1 MEELDA
7 RLREH
12 LQTTLGAPRLE
23 FAERPTRLTG
33 GFDTR
38 IFAFRLAGAPAA
50 FAGPLILR
58 LLDAHHDP
66 ARALHE
72 RATQNALVELGYPAP
87 RVLLASADT
96 TLLGGAFLIMERLA
110 GQPLPKVSLGA
121 MARVVADFQARLHD
135 LDPVAFLRAVTR
147 EGLEPKKQLIVRAV
161 AADSSETSFPALTRI
176 DSPLEIEQYRHGGI
190 LPFILRKL
198 VSTT

>member
-1 MEELDA
+1 MDELDA

-12 LQTTLGAPRLE
+12 LQPTLGAPRLE

-72 RATQNALVELGYPAP
+72 RATQNALAELGYPAP
-87 RVLLASADT
+87 RVLLASADARI
-96 TLLGGAFLIMERLA
+96 LGGPFLIMERLA
-110 GQPLPKVSLGA
+110 GQPLPKVSLG
-121 MARVVADFQARLHD
+121 
-135 LDPVAFLRAVTR
+135 
-147 EGLEPKKQLIVRAV
+147 
-161 AADSSETSFPALTRI
+161 S
-176 DSPLEIEQYRHGGI
+176 
-190 LPFILRKL
+190 L
-198 VSTT
+198 VSVL